1 MGRVPVYAVFLYV
14 EDRAPENS
22 NWKRRS
28 LCGGLRGNKMCQRGG
43 GLSSS
48 GSEGRSP
55 VAKEDGTNGKPASLE
70 LPFVCN
76 NTAVVLDVY
85 REAPG
90 VAS

>member
-1 MGRVPVYAVFLYV
+1 MYAVFLYV

-22 NWKRRS
+22 SWKRSS
-28 LCGGLRGNKMCQRGG
+28 LFGGLGGSKMYQLGD
-43 GLSSS
+43 GLNSS

-55 VAKEDGTNGKPASLE
+55 VAKEDGTDGKPASLE
-70 LPFVCN
+70 LPVVCN